1 MEKAITHAVRPWR
14 SGFLKGGSGWGGH
27 DVVSSANMVARP
39 LLPREKGVDI
49 RGERDDTAIVEF
61 GVLSQHLE

>member
-1 MEKAITHAVRPWR
+1 MM
-14 SGFLKGGSGWGGH
+14 
-27 DVVSSANMVARP
+27 SSPQLAG
-39 LLPREKGVDI
+39 LPGPFFRGKKGVDI